1 MSRWLSGQL
10 APITGASNGVAVVM
24 DPDGILDPRELPGR
38 VEPLEDWW
46 ALRAAYERD
55 GRRRDPGA
63 ELLVLLIR
71 GPFATEA
78 IPWDI
83 EHAATATVIV
93 RLPGPP
99 EVRAVLQELDG
110 DELDGAIAE
119 VSRTTADPAAAVIRA
134 VTSVDIGGS
143 ATTLAGQLR
152 VAARL
157 ATRQHRSPALAGLA
171 QRWVTDPAIEPL
183 LEEPPNGKPL
193 EQVWTGFLGG
203 EAGSWSPALDAARM
217 ELAALFATGILEPV
231 PAGDVPARWMQVGV
245 RDPSA
250 LERARNLLDRAPH
263 NPPADLEGWSEVAAW
278 WGDLRRLVASAP
290 ADLRETAW
298 DTWHELDR
306 AFVAW
311 LLANYGL
318 LLSSAARWPVAVH
331 RIGRFLAR
339 RLRDGQAERV
349 MLIVLDGLGHSQWA
363 HLREHLELDVVE
375 AGSTLALVPT
385 YTTISRQAIFAGEL
399 PAAWPDTLWTTH
411 PEPKRWRDLWAA
423 EEGVPVTGVA
433 YHRVKGRLPHDRLG
447 LGDAQA
453 IGLVVNAVDDLMHS
467 SELLG
472 DAQLLANL
480 DAWAANGFLV
490 DLVGRA
496 NAEHIETWITA
507 DHGNLECIGAGSVSE
522 GVAIEAAGKRLLRY
536 PNQILR
542 DASAAEGLV
551 WDEIPGMPATAE
563 PLLFASGRNAFTNN
577 RVSVSHGGLSLDEV
591 IVPLARVTA

>member
-1 MSRWLSGQL
+1 MSRWLSGRL
-10 APITGASNGVAVVM
+10 APIAGASSGLAVVM
-24 DPDGILDPRELPGR
+24 DRDGILDPDELPGR
-38 VEPLEDWW
+38 VEPTDDWW
-46 ALRAAYERD
+46 SLRAAYERH
-55 GRRRDPGA
+55 GRRRDPGNG
-63 ELLVLLIR
+63 LLVLLVR
-71 GPFATEA
+71 GPIATEA

-83 EHAATATVIV
+83 EQAATAMVTV

-99 EVRAVLQELDG
+99 EVRAVLRELDG
-110 DELDGAIAE
+110 DELDRAIDE
-119 VSRTTADPAAAVIRA
+119 VSRTTTDPAGAVLRA
-134 VTSVDIGGS
+134 VTGVDIGRS
-143 ATTLAGQLR
+143 ATLADQLR
-152 VAARL
+152 VAARI

-171 QRWVTDPAIEPL
+171 QRWVTDPAIGPL
-183 LEEPPNGKPL
+183 LEEPPDGDPL
-193 EQVWTGFLGG
+193 EQVWADFLRGDAG
-203 EAGSWSPALDAARM
+203 TWSEALTVARF
-217 ELAALFATGILEPV
+217 ELGALFATGILEPV
-231 PAGDVPARWMQVGV
+231 SADDVPARWMQVGV

-250 LERARNLLDRAPH
+250 LERAGRILDEA
-263 NPPADLEGWSEVAAW
+263 PPAPSADLAGWSEVAEW

-290 ADLRETAW
+290 TDLREAAW
-298 DTWHELDR
+298 DIWHRLDE

-311 LLANYGL
+311 LRANYGH

-331 RIGRFLAR
+331 RIGSFLAR
-339 RLRDGQAERV
+339 RLRDGEAERV

-363 HLREHLELDVVE
+363 HLREQLELDVVE

-411 PEPKRWRDLWAA
+411 PEPKRWREFWTA
-423 EEGVPVTGVA
+423 EGVPVTGVA

-467 SELLG
+467 SELFG

-480 DAWAANGFLV
+480 DVWAANGFLV
-490 DLVGRA
+490 DLVARA

-507 DHGNLECIGAGSVSE
+507 DHGNLECIGTGSISE

-551 WDEIPGMPATAE
+551 WDDIPGMPATAE
-563 PLLFASGRNAFTNN
+563 PLLIASGRNAFTNN